1 MKHSQSIILLLLL
14 PFLIVEPLD
23 AQLDEP
29 RVLILYSQFPEK
41 ANIENAI
48 FTHMPS
54 STVVS
59 TIMSNLNVTDLT
71 EYDMLIFLSSENFTL
86 SDQNRADLWNFAS
99 TSKKSTIIL
108 TPYLENFNTSLLDTF
123 GIASFN
129 QTYPTTVNPAD
140 WVIAPNETLGG
151 NATLFT
157 NTSYT
162 GSFGVFDPKPS
173 SNVMVNVTFSF
184 SADLDIQQLM
194 LPLPAVINGSTSD
207 SQIITGSLAPISSAV
222 GGLNLHQVPYDFDT
236 LITELMI
243 KVVQQHVSLNQ
254 VVTTIPSVS
263 SSTSSASRST
273 TASSAT
279 TPATEDDPGSFDVPL
294 DLTDLI
300 WILIIGVLLL
310 LVFFARRILRILH
323 WLEEKSW
330 GLIIGVFGAFYNV
343 HDRILDQNQVLLNQS
358 RSNIMLYLEHMS
370 HYGAHLREIKS
381 TLKMGTGILLW
392 HLQVLEE
399 FGWVNQHQIGRYK
412 IFIAYDYS
420 VDFNPEQKKLE
431 LELRSKYTKVIIETL
446 IAVEE
451 SVTLT
456 LTEFSQKVSA
466 DRKIIRKH
474 LDVLDHADAIEVQ
487 KEGVMTTIFIVDK
500 ELIENLLGGIQLRES
515 FSTDPT
521 VSVESTN

>member
-1 MKHSQSIILLLLL
+1 
-14 PFLIVEPLD
+14 
-23 AQLDEP
+23 
-29 RVLILYSQFPEK
+29 
-41 ANIENAI
+41 
-48 FTHMPS
+48 
-54 STVVS
+54 
-59 TIMSNLNVTDLT
+59 
-71 EYDMLIFLSSENFTL
+71 
-86 SDQNRADLWNFAS
+86 
-99 TSKKSTIIL
+99 
-108 TPYLENFNTSLLDTF
+108 
-123 GIASFN
+123 
-129 QTYPTTVNPAD
+129 
-140 WVIAPNETLGG
+140 
-151 NATLFT
+151 
-157 NTSYT
+157 
-162 GSFGVFDPKPS
+162 
-173 SNVMVNVTFSF
+173 
-184 SADLDIQQLM
+184 M